1 MNVGQQASVTV
12 HSGSLNDNER
22 NHFKNGSLSLSLV
35 VADKPKSEGHT
46 VCPSWLLTGTV
57 NNLSVC
63 PLAELVDR
71 VSPSW

>member
-22 NHFKNGSLSLSLV
+22 NHFKNGRLSLSGGGGQTEIRRPHRL
-35 VADKPKSEGHT
+35 SE
-46 VCPSWLLTGTV
+46 LAAAGTV